1 MSTVACIGPGK
12 AVSSGVGDPSTFG
25 NLGSWNDIILEDS
38 AKIKKKKKNA
48 LIVENSVGVKGSK
61 QRAKGA

>member
-38 AKIKKKKKNA
+38 AKIKKKKYA